1 MYFFVHREIDALI
14 GGDMTIIEL
23 DFKSI
28 GFAFHGDGMNSIGI
42 SFTKGKQEDNTV
54 YTGKIIVYVI

>member
-1 MYFFVHREIDALI
+1 
-14 GGDMTIIEL
+14 MTIIEL
-23 DFKSI
+23 DLKSI
-28 GFAFHGDGMNSIGI
+28 GFAFHGYGMNSIRI